1 MTEARDHGGHS
12 QAAAA
17 ARVIWRV
24 FAKEFIENLRDRRTL
39 ISALIF
45 GPLFGPLLVASALYL
60 TFRGAG
66 PQSDRPLHLTVSHAE
81 RAPELLDFLRQHDVR
96 IRRVDEDRGEA
107 RREVAAH
114 RGEQVLI
121 IPRDFGLRLQ
131 AGQPSPLPLFADEA
145 DTASARRVGRLA
157 GLIGQYGARIARLRL
172 IARGLDPLLAVPIV
186 LQLIDLSTPA
196 ARSALAL
203 GTLSYLVL
211 LTMLMGGMYL
221 AIDATAG
228 ERERGSLEPLL
239 TMPVRREH
247 LIYGKILAACAYMT
261 LSLMLTVTAFAIA
274 LRLVGLERFGMS
286 AEFGPGVALG
296 IVLAC
301 LPMVPLGAALMT
313 LVAAFTRS
321 YREAQTYVGLVLLV
335 PTLPLVFAGILGL
348 QPRAPLM
355 AIPSLGQHFIILS
368 LIRMQPLPSS
378 YVALSVC
385 STLALGALLVFA
397 AGRLYRREQLLG

>member
-1 MTEARDHGGHS
+1 MRA
-12 QAAAA
+12 
-17 ARVIWRV
+17 IWRV
-24 FAKEFIENLRDRRTL
+24 FIKEVRENLRDRRTV

-45 GPLFGPLLVASALYL
+45 GPLFGPLLVSSALSL
-60 TFRGAG
+60 SFRDAG
-66 PQSDRPLHLTVSHAE
+66 TQDSRPVHLTVSHAE
-81 RAPELLDFLRQHDVR
+81 RAPELMAYLRQYNVR
-96 IRRVDEDRGEA
+96 IRAVAEDQAAA

-114 RGEQVLI
+114 HGEEVLLV
-121 IPRDFGLRLQ
+121 PDDFGSRIE
-131 AGQPSPLPLFADEA
+131 AGQPAPLLLFADESDTKSATSVERIA
-145 DTASARRVGRLA
+145 DIVN
-157 GLIGQYGARIARLRL
+157 QYGTTIARLRL
-172 IARGLDPLLAVPIV
+172 VARGLDPLLTVPIV
-186 LQLIDLSTPA
+186 LHPIDISTPA

-239 TMPVRREH
+239 TVPVRREY

-261 LSLMLTVTAFAIA
+261 LSLALTVTAFAIA
-274 LRLVGLERFGMS
+274 LRFVGLERFGMS
-286 AEFGPGVALG
+286 ADFGPRVAVG

-301 LPMVPLGAALMT
+301 LPLVPLGAALMT

-335 PTLPLVFAGILGL
+335 PTLPLVFAAVLGL
-348 QPRAPLM
+348 QPRATLM

-368 LIRMQPLPSS
+368 LIRMQPLPAA

-385 STLALGALLVFA
+385 STLALAALLVFA
-397 AGRLYRREQLLG
+397 AGRLYRRESLLG

>member
-1 MTEARDHGGHS
+1 MKA
-12 QAAAA
+12 
-17 ARVIWRV
+17 IWRV
-24 FAKEFIENLRDRRTL
+24 FVKEVRENLRERRTL
-39 ISALIF
+39 MSALIF
-45 GPLFGPLLVASALYL
+45 GPLLGPLLVGSLL
-60 TFRGAG
+60 SLGFRNAG
-66 PQSDRPLHLTVSHAE
+66 TQGDRPLHLTVSHAE
-81 RAPELLDFLRQHDVR
+81 RAPALLSFLRQYDVS
-96 IRRVDEDRGEA
+96 IKTVEGDQAAA

-114 RGEQVLI
+114 RGEEVLLV
-121 IPRDFGLRLQ
+121 PDDFGSRLE
-131 AGQPSPLPLFADEA
+131 AGQPAPLLLFADES
-145 DTASARRVGRLA
+145 DNDSARSVERIA
-157 GLIGQYGARIARLRL
+157 GLINQYGTTIARLRL
-172 IARGLDPLLAVPIV
+172 VARGLDPLLTVPIV
-186 LQLIDLSTPA
+186 LHPIDISTPA

-239 TMPVRREH
+239 TVPVRREY
-247 LIYGKILAACAYMT
+247 LIYGKMLAACAYMT
-261 LSLMLTVTAFAIA
+261 MSLVLTVTAFAIA
-274 LRLVGLERFGMS
+274 LRFVGLERLGMS
-286 AEFGPGVALG
+286 ADFGPAVAVG

-301 LPMVPLGAALMT
+301 LPLVPLGAALMT

-335 PTLPLVFAGILGL
+335 PTLPLVFAAVLGL

-355 AIPSLGQHFIILS
+355 AVPSLGQHFIILS
-368 LIRMQPLPSS
+368 LIRMQPLPAA

-397 AGRLYRREQLLG
+397 AGRLYRREALLG